1 MAEALK
7 DSLYNRQFFDDL
19 AATLYRHYPSF
30 DREQFIARIYDDTW
44 AERALKDRMRHTT
57 TVLHDLLPDDY
68 RAALDVLKAAAPELE
83 GGGFLLMSFCDF
95 VERYGLDDWEA
106 SIAAMELFT
115 QYSSAEFAVRPFIMQ
130 DTSRMMAQMLAWAR
144 HDSHHV
150 RRLASE
156 GCRPRLP
163 WAMALPM
170 FKHDPS
176 PILPILE
183 RLKNDP
189 SDYVRRSVAN
199 NLNDIAK
206 DNPDVVIDVARRWQK
221 GATDDTQWII
231 RHALRSL
238 IKAGH
243 SDALEL
249 LGYGQDVQVAVENI
263 RLSTDKIQMGESIM
277 LSFDVVSGAD
287 EPQTLMIDYIV
298 HFQKANGT
306 LAPKV
311 FKLTQKTLQPGE
323 RLHIEK
329 SHTIRPI
336 TTRTYYPGEHAISIQ
351 INGTTYDCG
360 RFALEMD

>member
-1 MAEALK
+1 MAEPLK
-7 DSLYNRQFFDDL
+7 DSLYSRQFFDDL
-19 AATLYRHYPSF
+19 AAALYRHYPSF
-30 DREQFIARIYDDTW
+30 DRAQFIARIYDEAWQD
-44 AERALKDRMRHTT
+44 RALKDRMRHTT
-57 TVLHDLLPDDY
+57 TVLHQFLPGGY
-68 RAALDVLKAAAPELE
+68 RAALDILKAAAPALE
-83 GGGFLLMSFCDF
+83 GSGFLLMSICEF
-95 VERYGLDDWEA
+95 VAVYGLDDWEV

-115 QYSSAEFAVRPFIMQ
+115 QYSSAEFAVRPFIVQ
-130 DTSRMMAQMLAWAR
+130 DTPRMMAQMLSWAS

-163 WAMALPM
+163 WSMALPL
-170 FKHDPS
+170 FKRDPS

-183 RLKNDP
+183 CLKSDP

-199 NLNDIAK
+199 NLNDIGK
-206 DNPDVVIDVARRWQK
+206 DNPDVVLDIARRWQK
-221 GATDDTQWII
+221 GATEDTQWII

-243 SDALEL
+243 RDALEL
-249 LGYGQDVQVAVENI
+249 LGYGQDAQVTVEHI
-263 RLSTDKIQMGESIM
+263 RRATDQIQMGEAIVF
-277 LSFDVVSGAD
+277 SFDIVSNAD
-287 EPQTLMIDYIV
+287 APQQLMIDYIV

-311 FKLTQKTLQPGE
+311 FKLTQKTLEPGE

-336 TTRTYYPGEHAISIQ
+336 TTRTYYPGEHALSIQ
-351 INGTTYDCG
+351 INGMTYDCG
-360 RFALEMD
+360 RFDLLMD